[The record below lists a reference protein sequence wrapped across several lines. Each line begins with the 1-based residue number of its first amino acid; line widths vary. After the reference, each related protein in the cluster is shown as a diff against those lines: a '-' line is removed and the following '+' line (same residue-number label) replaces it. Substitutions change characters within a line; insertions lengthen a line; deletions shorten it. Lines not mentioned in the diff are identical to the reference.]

1 MDAFYFIFLSRS
13 RRTPFVT
20 CCVAQPRLL
29 YLSLETIVIRLY
41 FIRVLL
47 RDVDQLLKT
56 LLFWEAKLSVVNDL
70 YTGG

>member
-1 MDAFYFIFLSRS
+1 M
-13 RRTPFVT
+13 T